1 MSEWRDFLEGVELTE
16 RQERIYELACLLAYD
31 RENGKTGISGSIER
45 IVAGD
50 ELKHLLIEEFTGV
63 RII

>member
-16 RQERIYELACLLAYD
+16 RQKRIYDLACEIDEFSATPKQLG
-31 RENGKTGISGSIER
+31 E
-45 IVAGD
+45 

-63 RII
+63 RIV